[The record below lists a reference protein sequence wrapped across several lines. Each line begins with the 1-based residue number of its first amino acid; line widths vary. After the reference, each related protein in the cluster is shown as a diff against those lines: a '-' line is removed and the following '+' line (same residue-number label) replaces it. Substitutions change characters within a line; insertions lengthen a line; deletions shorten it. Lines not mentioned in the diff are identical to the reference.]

1 MPAGMA
7 LPLSVSGLDRLKFR
21 QESHQGG
28 QLRVE
33 FRLGACGQQIFRSL
47 LLFGRR
53 PVVKIDEMQILDVWS
68 GINEKAPS
76 NDTAAVVVRLRGL
89 LILGLLRR
97 CMALAESLLSLR

>member
-1 MPAGMA
+1 MWR
-7 LPLSVSGLDRLKFR
+7 SV
-21 QESHQGG
+21 ESWWVAYFENCLQ
-28 QLRVE
+28 
-33 FRLGACGQQIFRSL
+33 
-47 LLFGRR
+47 FGSR
-53 PVVKIDEMQILDVWS
+53 PVVKIDEMLMLVVWS